1 MNPAGW
7 VWMSAVVGGA
17 WAVGRPEPRL
27 RCRRGRRS
35 ARDPVAAV
43 GSWCRG
49 RLHRPPAPAADRR
62 VGRAVCPAAPL
73 VLVHPVAA
81 VVVGVAVWSAPVLG
95 RRRSRRSHREAL
107 AAELPWVAGLVR
119 LGVGAGL
126 PIDRALAEAARRGDG
141 PASRALA
148 AAMDRTTRGVSLAE
162 AVADLRVALGQ
173 PGRPFVAALAGSI
186 RMGAPIGPALDAASA
201 ELRADSRRRAE
212 IRARKVPVR
221 MLFPLALCILPAF
234 VLLSV
239 APMVLDALDDLQ
251 LDL

>member
-1 MNPAGW
+1 MTTLSEAA
-7 VWMSAVVGGA
+7 SRAVVAGAGVRVSA
-17 WAVGRPEPRL
+17 WAEA
-27 RCRRGRRS
+27 RS
-35 ARDPVAAV
+35 ADEA
-43 GSWCRG
+43 
-49 RLHRPPAPAADRR
+49 
-62 VGRAVCPAAPL
+62 
-73 VLVHPVAA
+73 
-81 VVVGVAVWSAPVLG
+81 VAVASDLGLPV
-95 RRRSRRSHREAL
+95 
-107 AAELPWVAGLVR
+107 VAKLCGDAIAHKTERGLVR
-119 LGVGAGL
+119 LG
-126 PIDRALAEAARRGDG
+126 LASEDEVAVATTEL
-141 PASRALA
+141 LA
-148 AAMDRTTRGVSLAE
+148 AARPEDGEVSVLISTMVAGNRELIAGLIRDEQFGPCVMLGVGGVLAE